1 LYTQRKN
8 HKNTG
13 RNLTAA
19 PKTKDAGQQRG
30 DFSAVKPAKSAGSSQ
45 RGVAGSSQRVMA
57 GSGQRGAVEPGQC
70 GVAGS
75 RQRGAA
81 ESGQRVM
88 AESADDGTMRLNR
101 YIAACGYCSRREADE
116 LIEQGDVTLNGKK
129 AEAGDRVDLKS
140 DTVKIGEKILRRID
154 RKTVVAYYKPVGV
167 TCTDRDP
174 HAERTLSESFKF
186 PIRLTYAGRLDRD
199 SEGLLLMTNDGDL
212 IDSMM
217 RSSNRHEKEYIV
229 RVTKRMSDADI
240 ARLRSGVF
248 LRELEVKTRPCEVQ
262 RLGDRTVKIVL
273 TQGLNNQIRR
283 MVKTVNNEVKKLKR
297 VRVLTVSLGSMQ
309 PGQIR
314 ELRGEELE
322 SLYSAAGLHR

>member
-1 LYTQRKN
+1 
-8 HKNTG
+8 
-13 RNLTAA
+13 
-19 PKTKDAGQQRG
+19 
-30 DFSAVKPAKSAGSSQ
+30 
-45 RGVAGSSQRVMA
+45 
-57 GSGQRGAVEPGQC
+57 
-70 GVAGS
+70 
-75 RQRGAA
+75 
-81 ESGQRVM
+81 
-88 AESADDGTMRLNR
+88 MRLNK
-101 YIAACGYCSRREADE
+101 YIAECGVCSRREADK
-116 LIEQGDVTLNGKK
+116 LIEEGRVLVNGRTAGMGVQLDGSETVTVNGKTLGQK
-129 AEAGDRVDLKS
+129 N
-140 DTVKIGEKILRRID
+140 EK
-154 RKTVVAYYKPVGV
+154 VVYAYYKPVGV
-167 TCTDRDP
+167 TCTEKDR
-174 HAERTLSESFKF
+174 HADKKVTDQLKLPVRV
-186 PIRLTYAGRLDRD
+186 TYAGRLDKD